1 MTSKY
6 EVLLY
11 IINNRVK
18 IKILTKSSK
27 KKVFKSKTPKIYKA
41 NKLNNANFGDF
52 THNDYQVFLHL
63 VSKIGGVNEFGKY
76 LQPEQ
81 LQRQH
86 TLTAKEFSKV
96 FNTDIHNTYKLLN
109 KACRK
114 LMKTDLTLARNE
126 SSELWQINVCSMAKY
141 NKKEG
146 YITIEFTDRIMPY
159 LSQVRQKF
167 VLYNLKEIANFGS
180 LYTTRLYELI
190 QEFKETGYMI
200 KSVDKL
206 REVFAVGNSFKL
218 YADFK
223 RYTFD
228 HACKEINDH
237 YKMNLGYEEIK
248 EKRKVV
254 AIKFVFKKTRVH
266 KVVNQKTGIAKNLYI
281 KPEAQTKKNQQRNKA
296 NDSNILE
303 GQLSFTD
310 VKKDLQPI
318 QNVLPKL
325 LNKMNP

>member
-1 MTSKY
+1 MKENS
-6 EVLLY
+6 L
-11 IINNRVK
+11 
-18 IKILTKSSK
+18 
-27 KKVFKSKTPKIYKA
+27 KKVLKSKTAKIYK
-41 NKLNNANFGDF
+41 NKKLNNANFGNF
-52 THNDYQVFLHL
+52 TRTDYQVFLHL
-63 VSKIGGVNEFGKY
+63 VAKIGGVDEFGKY
-76 LQPEQ
+76 LQPEE
-81 LQRQH
+81 LQREH
-86 TLTAKEFSKV
+86 VLTAKEFSQV
-96 FNTDIHNTYKLLN
+96 FNTDIHNTYRLLN

-114 LMKTDLTLARNE
+114 LMKTDLTLTRNE
-126 SSELWQINVCSMAKY
+126 SPELWQINVCSMANY

-223 RYTFD
+223 RRTFD
-228 HACKEINDH
+228 HACQEINDQ

-248 EKRKVV
+248 EGRKVIAV
-254 AIKFVFKKTRVH
+254 KFIFKKTRIH
-266 KVVNQKTGIAKNLYI
+266 KVVNQKTGIEKNLYI
-281 KPEAQTKKNQQRNKA
+281 KPEAQTKKNQHRNKA
-296 NDSNILE
+296 NDSDVLE
-303 GQLSFTD
+303 GQLAFTD
-310 VKKDLQPI
+310 MQKKLQPI
-318 QNVLPKL
+318 QNILPKVL
-325 LNKMNP
+325 DKFKS

>member
-1 MTSKY
+1 MSKN
-6 EVLLY
+6 EL
-11 IINNRVK
+11 
-18 IKILTKSSK
+18 
-27 KKVFKSKTPKIYKA
+27 KKVLKSKTAKIYK
-41 NKLNNANFGDF
+41 NKKLNNANFGNF
-52 THNDYQVFLHL
+52 THTDYQVFLHL
-63 VSKIGGVNEFGKY
+63 VTKIGGVDEFGKY

-81 LQRQH
+81 LKREH
-86 TLTAKEFSKV
+86 VLTAKEFSQV
-96 FNTDIHNTYKLLN
+96 FNTDIHNTYRLLN

-114 LMKTDLTLARNE
+114 LMKTDLTLTRNE
-126 SSELWQINVCSMAKY
+126 SPELWQINVCSMAKY

-206 REVFAVGNSFKL
+206 REIFAVGNSFKR
-218 YADFK
+218 YNDFK

-228 HACKEINDH
+228 HACKEINDN
-237 YKMNLGYEEIK
+237 YQMNLGYEEMK
-248 EKRKVV
+248 EGRKVV
-254 AIKFVFKKTRVH
+254 AIKFVFKKTRIH
-266 KVVNQKTGIAKNLYI
+266 KVVNPKTGIEKNLYI
-281 KPEAQTKKNQQRNKA
+281 KPKKQNKKNKQRNKT

-303 GQLSFTD
+303 AQLAFTQI
-310 VKKDLQPI
+310 KKD
-318 QNVLPKL
+318 PKPVKNIL
-325 LNKMNP
+325 SKVLNKFKP